1 MATKPARPPSPAF
14 LRRAAVG
21 RAGEAATLRR
31 YERDGFRL
39 LARNWRCV
47 AGELDLVV
55 VRGRTV
61 VFCEVKTRTG
71 VALGGGYEAVGWRKQ
86 AKLRQLAELFLSSR
100 RLDPA
105 EVRFDVASV
114 LVPPRGAPVVELF
127 DDAF

>member
-1 MATKPARPPSPAF
+1 M
-14 LRRAAVG
+14 
-21 RAGEAATLRR
+21 
-31 YERDGFRL
+31 
-39 LARNWRCV
+39 
-47 AGELDLVV
+47 
-55 VRGRTV
+55 V

-71 VALGGGYEAVGWRKQ
+71 LGLGGGYEAVGWRKQ
-86 AKLRQLAELFLSSR
+86 AKLRQLAELFLSAR